1 MKVLQNIKKSLLSVF
16 AAGLLVFVS
25 CVNET
30 EGTTGAGSGYIFPD
44 ATKTT
49 KDFGSN
55 VYYGNGQVIAKVTT
69 YYLEGWEDIPFLD
82 LEDVG
87 KIISL
92 INNNGTTTKCENE
105 SDKLYSYTYDEGYT
119 GPYKSDKLYFDALNQ
134 TIYSEEFVRVI
145 SGPLEINNGYGA
157 DGIGLTDM
165 NEDGSARTQPSETLP
180 LIKASTLTSQLTPKK
195 RTEIKLS
202 DYGLKMFVIDE
213 KINVDSDTATTEI
226 EKHLYIPFQ
235 ALANTFFFTV
245 TSVFNGEDYYLSL
258 DASSDGDA
266 LATIKAFS
274 SGRKNSETRSQIK
287 TEYNY
292 RNLCMLF
299 DLNYCLKDQRS
310 TLDDPKD
317 NIISFNES
325 IFNAGLGFNLLS
337 TYADAY
343 DEAMIKF
350 LVSYIDDGH
359 TAYFVPSLYQ
369 PSSDIIAYKTYA
381 KEKEGKRHKT
391 LLTAKREVL
400 ATRDAEEGLHY
411 TTDGKMAVVTFN
423 GFNEKLYFNPATLS
437 PTDKDYYKTLAANN
451 TWYFLKKAFE
461 DIKTHTNVRN
471 VVFDLTANGGGLLR
485 QGMLALSF
493 MKNPSDFAT
502 PVKNHLDGSIS
513 KFKYNVTFSGG
524 TENETKAVH
533 QDGSDYHFYVLT
545 SDFSFSCANWFPSV
559 AKYQM
564 KVPIIGKKSGG
575 GAGVVKATQSSDGV
589 IFQTSA
595 AMEMCGIK
603 DSEYIPIDNGVPAD
617 LELDL
622 SQVLEGEHYDNLYE
636 ALKESEE
643 YGGNFQ

>member
-1 MKVLQNIKKSLLSVF
+1 MKLLQNIKKSLLLVF
-16 AAGLLVFVS
+16 AAGILVFAS
-25 CVNET
+25 CTNET
-30 EGTTGAGSGYIFPD
+30 SGTTGAGSGYIFPD

-49 KDFGSN
+49 KYFASN

-69 YYLEGWEDIPFLD
+69 CYLEGWEDIPFLD
-82 LEDVG
+82 LADVG

-92 INNNGTTTKCENE
+92 LNNKGTTTKCENE
-105 SDKLYSYTYDEGYT
+105 SDKLYSYTYGEGYT
-119 GPYKSDKLYFDALNQ
+119 GPYKGDKLYFDVKNQ
-134 TIYSEEFVRVI
+134 TIYSDEFVRII
-145 SGPLEINNGYGA
+145 SSPVEINNGFGA
-157 DGIGLTDM
+157 DGPGLTDM

-180 LIKASTLTSQLTPKK
+180 LIKASTLTSQFTPKK

-292 RNLCMLF
+292 RNICMLF
-299 DLNYCLKDQRS
+299 DLNYCLKNQRS

-317 NIISFNES
+317 DIISFNES
-325 IFNAGLGFNLLS
+325 IFKADLGFDLLS
-337 TYADAY
+337 TFADSY
-343 DEAMIKF
+343 DKAMIKF

-359 TAYFVPSLYQ
+359 TSYFVPSLYQ
-369 PSSDIIAYKTYA
+369 PSSDIIAYKKYA
-381 KEKEGKRHKT
+381 GEKEGKRHKT

-400 ATRDAEEGLHY
+400 ATRNAEEGLHY

-423 GFNEKLYFNPATLS
+423 GFNENPNFNPATLS
-437 PTDKDYYKTLAANN
+437 PTDKDYYKNLASNN
-451 TWYFLKKAFE
+451 TAYFFKKAFE
-461 DIKTHTNVRN
+461 DIKAHPDVRN

-493 MKNPSDFAT
+493 MKNPTEFAT

-513 KFKYNVTFSGG
+513 KFMYNVTFYGG
-524 TENETKAVH
+524 TENVTKAVH

-595 AMEMCGIK
+595 AMEMCAIDG
-603 DSEYIPIDNGVPAD
+603 SEYVPIDNGVPVD

-622 SQVLEGEHYDNLYE
+622 SQVLLGEHYEKLYE
-636 ALKESEE
+636 ALKKSK
-643 YGGNFQ
+643 YANNFQ